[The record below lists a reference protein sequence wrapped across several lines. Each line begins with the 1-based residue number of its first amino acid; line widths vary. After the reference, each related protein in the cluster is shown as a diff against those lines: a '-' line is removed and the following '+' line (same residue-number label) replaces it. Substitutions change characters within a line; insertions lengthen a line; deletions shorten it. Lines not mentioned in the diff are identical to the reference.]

1 MYVISSFENVDV
13 LRNAGMVLEIQGY
26 LDYKHRKYP
35 PLSDEVINLQ
45 ALQQYLR
52 RLVPGVSK
60 TKAALDTAT
69 GLGRGVHFSRRIMI
83 WAAQWES
90 NEEITVSRRGKHA
103 KTRNQLTEGDNF
115 NELRT
120 WILENHKYTITP
132 SILWRHINNVF
143 LPASGIKFSISEST
157 AGRWLHGLGWIYSEA
172 KKGLYFDGH
181 ERPDVKE
188 YREVFLVRMEEYEK
202 RMTTVGSDDQTKIIE
217 PSLVS
222 ACRD

>member
-1 MYVISSFENVDV
+1 MR
-13 LRNAGMVLEIQGY
+13 RNAGMVLEIQGC
-26 LDYKHRKYP
+26 LDNKYKKYSSP
-35 PLSDEVINLQ
+35 NDEAFNLQ

-60 TKAALDTAT
+60 AKAALVTAK
-69 GLGRGVHFSRRIMI
+69 GFGRGVHFSRRIMI
-83 WAAQWES
+83 WATQWEN

-120 WILENHKYTITP
+120 WILLNHKYTITP
-132 SILWRHINNVF
+132 SILRRHINNVF
-143 LPASGIKFSISEST
+143 LPANGIKFSISEST
-157 AGRWLHGLGWIYSEA
+157 AGRWLHALGWIYSEA

-188 YREVFLVRMEEYEK
+188 YREIFLVQMEEYEK
-202 RMTTVGSDDQTKIIE
+202 RMITVDANDQTKIIE
-217 PSLVS
+217 PTLVS
-222 ACRD
+222 ACCD